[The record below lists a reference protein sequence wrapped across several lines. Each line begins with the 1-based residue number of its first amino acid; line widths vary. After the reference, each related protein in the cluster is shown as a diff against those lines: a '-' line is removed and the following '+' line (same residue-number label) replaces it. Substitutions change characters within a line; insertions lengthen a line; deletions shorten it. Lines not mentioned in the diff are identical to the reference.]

1 MAAAAAAGASA
12 AGSSAA
18 SYIAPAAINAG
29 GSFLGSLVGAGI
41 NERNIMYADEF
52 NKQLMDR
59 EDNYMQ
65 RRVADFT
72 AAGFS
77 PLAALEGAGNYTSSV
92 TVPQLDGS
100 IVANPLSNGFNQAAQ
115 NIAQVNGQRLN
126 YNASMVANDERR
138 RTNMAFEQIERD
150 KLSVEQDKY
159 IAQLES
165 AEKIAESAQENQ
177 KDISKYHDDM
187 MSSIARADRM
197 HNDLNLDEN
206 RKNQMNMLNKQLEQA
221 WNMAQKERN
230 QKERQFWFGEIF
242 KTMRTM
248 LYLTVPSLTSI
259 GSGNPMSFSME

>member
-1 MAAAAAAGASA
+1 MAAAAAAAGAA

-18 SYIAPAAINAG
+18 SYIAPAAISAG
-29 GSFLGSLVGAGI
+29 GGILGSILAH
-41 NERNIMYADEF
+41 IMGNKNLDYTREF
-52 NKQLMDR
+52 NQQVMER

-77 PLAALEGAGNYTSSV
+77 PLAALEGVGNYSSSV
-92 TVPQLDGS
+92 SVPQIDAS
-100 IVANPLSNGFNQAAQ
+100 AVSSPLVSGLNQAAQ
-115 NIAQVNGQRLN
+115 SLGQVNGQRLN
-126 YNASMVANDERR
+126 YNAQMSANDERH

-150 KLSVEQDKY
+150 KLSVEQDRY
-159 IAQLES
+159 IAELES
-165 AEKIAESAQENQ
+165 AEKIAENAQKNQ
-177 KDISKYHDDM
+177 REISKYHDDIQDK
-187 MSSIARADRM
+187 IARLNRM

-221 WNMAQKERN
+221 WDIAQKERN

-248 LYLTVPSLTSI
+248 LYLAVPMLTPI
-259 GSGNPMSFSME
+259 GSGSPMGFQFE

>member
-1 MAAAAAAGASA
+1 MADASQI
-12 AGSSAA
+12 A
-18 SYIAPAAINAG
+18 STAISAG
-29 GSFLGSLVGAGI
+29 GNALGSLISSLAGGLI
-41 NERNIMYADEF
+41 NERNLEYTKEY
-52 NKQLMDR
+52 NQELLNR

-77 PLAALEGAGNYTSSV
+77 PLAALEGVGQYSANVS
-92 TVPQLDGS
+92 VPQIDGS
-100 IVANPLSNGFNQAAQ
+100 LVVNPLANGFNQAAQ
-115 NIAQVNGQRLN
+115 NIAQINGQRLN
-126 YNASMVANDERR
+126 YNAQMAANDERQ

-165 AEKIAESAQENQ
+165 AEKIAENAQKNQ
-177 KDISKYHDDM
+177 KEISKYHDDM
-187 MSSIARADRM
+187 ADKIARLNRM

-221 WNMAQKERN
+221 WDMAQKERN

-248 LYLTVPSLTSI
+248 LYLSVPMLTP
-259 GSGNPMSFSME
+259 GSSGSPMGFQFE

>member
-1 MAAAAAAGASA
+1 MAAAAAAGSA

-41 NERNIMYADEF
+41 NERNIQYAKEF
-52 NKQLMDR
+52 NKQLMER

-77 PLAALEGAGNYTSSV
+77 PLAALEGVGNYTSSV
-92 TVPQLDGS
+92 SVPQLDGS
-100 IVANPLSNGFNQAAQ
+100 IVANPLASGFNQAAQ

-126 YNASMVANDERR
+126 YNAQMSANDERH

-159 IAQLES
+159 IAELES
-165 AEKIAESAQENQ
+165 AEKIAENAQNNQ
-177 KDISKYHDDM
+177 REIAKYHDDIQDK
-187 MSSIARADRM
+187 IARLNRL
-197 HNDLNLDEN
+197 HNDLNVDEN
-206 RKNQMNMLNKQLEQA
+206 RKNQMNMLNKQLDNA
-221 WNMAQKERN
+221 WNMAEKERD

-248 LYLTVPSLTSI
+248 LYLSVPMLTPG
-259 GSGNPMSFSME
+259 GSGNPMGFQFE